1 MKTIF
6 VFFRHYNQHYKT
18 IMIQGKN
25 AFNNAT
31 EVLKSELL
39 ETMKHMKFEV
49 AILTNRKK
57 IPF

>member
-1 MKTIF
+1 
-6 VFFRHYNQHYKT
+6 
-18 IMIQGKN
+18 MIQGKN